1 MEIVLAVIIGLAVAS
16 VVFVFGRV
24 LVGTSDPA
32 LRRSELSN
40 SGGSRDA
47 VSVFP
52 AMHIQEAEPA
62 GTPAVLSESQE
73 VTAPKKAR
81 KPSAA
86 RAEDSV
92 RVARRPRRR
101 KTGDTTVPGSDVV
114 Q

>member
-16 VVFVFGRV
+16 IVFVFGRV

-40 SGGSRDA
+40 SGGSPDA
-47 VSVFP
+47 FSVP
-52 AMHIQEAEPA
+52 AMHIQEVEPA
-62 GTPAVLSESQE
+62 SSPAVLSENQE
-73 VTAPKKAR
+73 GTALKKAR